1 VFEKRSGQLS
11 WNASCLALPTAR
23 TKIDDQPGS
32 AGRPVFRLAAKVGY
46 AGGYSIQGAGCLPDS
61 VWSLALRPKEVIH
74 LIFFPSLW
82 VLPVLLLTLAT
93 FLALFCF
100 PFPVAHCGDLFSL
113 CLGDGFSRRPHES
126 GQGYANRIMKATAE
140 LCNRMG
146 LGRRWRRGSED
157 LDPSVELKWTQT
169 KGAGDSGVLLQKR
182 TQDLT
187 ELIPQIHTHTH
198 TYTYR
203 HSGGC
208 LQASLHQ
215 MSFAFQQNNKMAV
228 PSQRTKRHPKK
239 KPKSSQHRNRE
250 GKGGYPE
257 GLVSENGIV
266 GLRISP
272 WSRQK
277 RKGRT
282 WRPKR

>member
-198 TYTYR
+198 THIHIDTVVAASR
-203 HSGGC
+203 HHYIKC
-208 LQASLHQ
+208 
-215 MSFAFQQNNKMAV
+215 
-228 PSQRTKRHPKK
+228 PSHFSKTTRWRFPA
-239 KPKSSQHRNRE
+239 R
-250 GKGGYPE
+250 G
-257 GLVSENGIV
+257 
-266 GLRISP
+266 
-272 WSRQK
+272 
-277 RKGRT
+277 RKGIQRKN
-282 WRPKR
+282 PKAASTGIGKEREVTQKDWWAKTESWG